1 MIDDVLNL
9 LDADDSRVENTLTVA
24 GEAQSLT
31 TMSVLMND
39 QQASM
44 TESNIN
50 QIIDE
55 EPKGTTLHPKQ
66 DSQDHT
72 EEVKSEQTPEKL
84 VDEEAEELKLI
95 EQIHKD
101 NTFDFDDP
109 ASNSAAQTL
118 LKGQRFDSVVPY

>member
-1 MIDDVLNL
+1 MIEDNGIIDDVLNL

-31 TMSVLMND
+31 TMSILMND

-55 EPKGTTLHPKQ
+55 ESKGTTLLPK
-66 DSQDHT
+66 
-72 EEVKSEQTPEKL
+72 
-84 VDEEAEELKLI
+84 
-95 EQIHKD
+95 
-101 NTFDFDDP
+101 
-109 ASNSAAQTL
+109 
-118 LKGQRFDSVVPY
+118 